1 MGVGAQGVVGTGWLA
16 NCEVQNNGGLDG
28 TTQASSPPVDN
39 QQHNWVTSTG
49 LLNGQATHGVQHHHT
64 LWPAVCELGVTVVLV
79 WPPGAPHMVHVK
91 QLHHHHVC
99 HTTLMAGGCGGGWLQ
114 RCAPIMAHTAPKAW
128 SNGWHKGADT
138 LQPNTV
144 WSSKATQPH
153 CSHTQQCGTGVWCQH
168 LSSAPRPQQNTPTM
182 QQKHKG

>member
-1 MGVGAQGVVGTGWLA
+1 MPKVASAWQPCIACAKEVAKWWVVLWWAVWWQQPHKTGTVVGVVGAQGVVGTGWLA

-49 LLNGQATHGVQHHHT
+49 LLNGQAMHGVQHHLT

-91 QLHHHHVC
+91 QLHHHHHVC
-99 HTTLMAGGCGGGWLQ
+99 VT
-114 RCAPIMAHTAPKAW
+114 
-128 SNGWHKGADT
+128 
-138 LQPNTV
+138 
-144 WSSKATQPH
+144 PH
-153 CSHTQQCGTGVWCQH
+153 
-168 LSSAPRPQQNTPTM
+168 
-182 QQKHKG
+182 